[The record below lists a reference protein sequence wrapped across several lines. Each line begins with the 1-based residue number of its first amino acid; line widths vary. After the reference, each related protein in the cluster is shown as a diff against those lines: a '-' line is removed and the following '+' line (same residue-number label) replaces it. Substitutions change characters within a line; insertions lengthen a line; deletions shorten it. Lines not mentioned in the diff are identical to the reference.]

1 MAKQPIKNTDKL
13 LSDIQANI
21 LKGHGRRFAAHVL
34 FNIKQEGAQPFLN
47 WLAGFEVTSAKQQ
60 LEDGVMYKTLQPPP
74 ELTSFI
80 QCLYLSFQGYKALGW
95 EKWAPEGEPFRKGM
109 KKRQS
114 ELTDPP
120 VENWDAKFIF
130 KDKGKDEGIDGMLL
144 IAHDHQISLHERL
157 QALYQEVSPF
167 LDIHIHF
174 GRMIRNESGDGIE
187 HFGYVDGISQPLF
200 LEQDIERFK
209 AKQRSSNHWDPSS
222 NAEEIL
228 LAWEPKTG
236 EQLGSYFVFRKLE
249 QNVKGFKESEEK
261 LAEILRYEGESA
273 EIIGAYAVGRFENGA
288 PVVLS
293 GSEHSEDPL
302 TNNFNYKDDT
312 HGRKCPFH
320 AHIRKVNPRDEQLK
334 RTGGSDTN
342 RRLIARRGIPY
353 DEFGRRFIDEA
364 NDVVDPEHH
373 PSYGVGLLF
382 MAFMNDIEDQFEF
395 IQQNWANSPDGPSKN
410 IGVDPV
416 IGQTQAGNNP
426 AQQWPI
432 TWGNSVK
439 APADFHGF
447 VTMKGGE
454 YFFAPSVK
462 FLKQILSPA

>member
-1 MAKQPIKNTDKL
+1 MEKHAIKANDSRL
-13 LSDIQANI
+13 ESIQANI
-21 LKGHGRRFAAHVL
+21 LKGHGRRFAAHV
-34 FNIKQEGAQPFLN
+34 FFSIREGRVQEFLH
-47 WLAGFEVTSAKQQ
+47 WLSTFEVTSAKQQ
-60 LEDGVMYKTLQPPP
+60 LEDSLLYKALTPPA
-74 ELTSFI
+74 EFTNI
-80 QCLYLSFQGYKALGW
+80 VQCLYLSFEGYKVAGW
-95 EKWAPEGEPFRKGM
+95 ESWAPEDAAFKDGM
-109 KKRQS
+109 KHRQNLS
-114 ELTDPP
+114 DPSLD
-120 VENWDAKFIF
+120 NWEEKFRSNIH
-130 KDKGKDEGIDGMLL
+130 GMLL
-144 IAHDHQISLHERL
+144 FAHDHEGKLQERL
-157 QALYQEVSPF
+157 QRLYQEVNLF
-167 LDIHIHF
+167 LSIQVQF
-174 GRMIRNESGDGIE
+174 GRMIRNENGDGIE

-200 LEQDIERFK
+200 LEQDIARFNSK
-209 AKQRSSNHWDPSS
+209 NKPPIQWDPSS
-222 NAEEIL
+222 NADEIL
-228 LAWEPKTG
+228 LAWEPKTE
-236 EQLGSYFVFRKLE
+236 EQIGSYFVFRKLE

-373 PSYGVGLLF
+373 PSHGVGLLF

-395 IQQNWANSPDGPSKN
+395 IQQNWANHPDGPSRN
-410 IGVDPV
+410 IGIDPV
-416 IGQTQAGNNP
+416 IGQTIPGNNA

-439 APADFHGF
+439 VPADFHGF

-462 FLKQILSPA
+462 FLKQILSLA